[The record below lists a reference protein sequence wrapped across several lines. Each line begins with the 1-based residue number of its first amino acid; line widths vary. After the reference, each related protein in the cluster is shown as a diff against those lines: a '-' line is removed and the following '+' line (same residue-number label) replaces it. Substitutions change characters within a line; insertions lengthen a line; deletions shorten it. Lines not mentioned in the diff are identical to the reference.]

1 MNISDAVRYVGVNDY
16 DLDLFESQY
25 MLEKGMAYNSYLI
38 LDDKVALMDSVD
50 KRGTEEWLS
59 NVEREL
65 SGRKIDYIVISHME
79 PDHSGSL
86 FDIMDRFPEAVV
98 VGNAKTFAFMGQFSD
113 RELTCQKLEV
123 KEGDELC
130 LGSHTLKFT
139 MAPMV
144 HWPEVMMTYESSEK
158 LLFSA
163 DAFGKFGT
171 TDADEDWAC
180 EARRYYFNIVG
191 KYGVQVQGVLKKLDT
206 LDVQKILPLHGPVL
220 TENLGYYIGLYRTWS
235 AYEAESKGVFVLHA
249 SIHGNT
255 AKAAEELAQMIR
267 DLGEERVVVAD
278 LCREDMAECVE
289 DAFRHDRM
297 ILCCATYDGG
307 AFVPMEDFLH
317 HLQIK
322 GYRNRTVGLL
332 ENGTWAPQAVKSMR
346 AYLESMKDINILPVT
361 VSIKSSVKDSDK
373 EAMQALA
380 QAIYR
385 AGE

>member
-1 MNISDAVRYVGVNDY
+1 MIVTDTVKYVGVNDY

-38 LDDKVALMDSVD
+38 LDEKVALMDSVD
-50 KRGTEEWLS
+50 KRGTKEWLS

-86 FDIMDRFPEAVV
+86 FDILEKYPEAVV
-98 VGNAKTFAFMGQFSD
+98 VGNAKTFAFISQFSSA
-113 RELTCQKLEV
+113 ELKNPKLEV
-123 KEGDELC
+123 KEGDELN
-130 LGSHTLKFT
+130 LGSHTLKFI
-139 MAPMV
+139 MAPMI
-144 HWPEVMMTYESSEK
+144 HWPEVMMSYESSEK
-158 LLFSA
+158 ILFSA

-191 KYGVQVQGVLKKLDT
+191 KYGVQVQGLLKKIESLDI
-206 LDVQKILPLHGPVL
+206 QKILPLHGPVL
-220 TENLGYYIGLYRTWS
+220 TENLEYHFSLYKTWS

-267 DLGEERVVVAD
+267 DCGEERVVVAD
-278 LCREDMAECVE
+278 LCREDLAECVE

-297 ILCCATYDGG
+297 ILCSATYDGG

-317 HLQIK
+317 HLKIK
-322 GYRNRTVGLL
+322 GYKNRTVGLL
-332 ENGTWAPQAVKSMR
+332 ENGTWAPQAAKSMR
-346 AYLESMKDINILPVT
+346 TYLEAMKDINILPET
-361 VSIKSSVKDSDK
+361 VSIKSSMKEGDK
-373 EAMQALA
+373 TAMKALA
-380 QAIYR
+380 QAIYNS
-385 AGE
+385 GK